1 MAKNNFTFQTAI
13 KLNSAGFKKGVADVK
28 SAIAG
33 LRSSF
38 LSLAGALGAGLGFT
52 QLISNLKDTAV
63 QLSVA
68 KNTLE
73 NVSKTTKTF
82 KTSVGDVNVEVS
94 NYAEN
99 LEWCKNLARSYSQ
112 DMVSLISNFAQF
124 HAACEKTNLDLE
136 NQKLVFEALTKA
148 AAYYHMSADRSRD
161 MMNAITQMMS
171 KGKVSAEEL
180 RRQLGNALPGA
191 FNLMAAAL
199 GVSTAEL
206 EDMMKKGQVIS
217 AEVLP
222 KFAAM
227 LNTVTKNADFNSLQ
241 MSLNQLKN
249 TWYDLV
255 ENSGAEGLFNNIV
268 QGANKVLS
276 VISRNISVIKSGL
289 KGIAA
294 GILTFS
300 GFRYLTNEGKKYL
313 AETEKQLTKLARVQ
327 QQQMKKMWGSESG
340 YAAFAQQMNGKQM
353 GGGPLPITLPMHAG
367 GKTVKDFDQEELK
380 LIREYNETVIEIAQ
394 AKKAQLLPTMVKERQ
409 IQNDIVKAAK
419 STNKEI
425 DKQIGKTKVAGNAV
439 KGLQVLWAGVQ
450 SIAKSVWTMIKANAI
465 MAIVSAVLGAI
476 TAVWD
481 YFKHIREENERI
493 ANIYSDYER
502 EMKQV
507 DTSTQ
512 ETNNKLRAQLAYV
525 QDTNNELGRRKRA
538 LEDINKTL
546 GLTGDNAFGLDA
558 LDKTKQAYKD
568 IVNVVEDW
576 IKASITLAK
585 VQAHAAA
592 GAQAE
597 AKIIQLQTDIAEK
610 EKRLREISVGK
621 GADKNGDTVYG
632 PKSLLHSG
640 EYKKLNDEIKL
651 GKKEISALQNVVKSA
666 DAEVTKLYE
675 DYYKILAP
683 TENGPGGGGGG
694 GGKTETELSKL
705 VDKFT
710 KDKKELENK
719 LREHAI
725 TQEEYND
732 ELDKLVQQYW
742 KSAAGT
748 GQMSIEEIIDK
759 MDKGKTLTAMEKW
772 YSDLYSSAQQA
783 AFNAT
788 VKAAGEAIEA
798 ALDDA
803 IKEADEVIQK
813 DLQDFAEK
821 MARTATADL
830 NALLSDK
837 PARQKRS
844 KTFDYNKSKSDI
856 FEEEAEISRNHADEL
871 EEAINDIVSSYD
883 KIEDASDA
891 VKAKLAEWR
900 QELSIARKEAA
911 SLEEA
916 MNLAKVQEDIDELE
930 KSINSTLYNGLKN
943 GAQSLD
949 RVIKGMESLRDVME
963 STDSTGW
970 EKFMAVF
977 NELVQ
982 IVETCVSAFQ
992 TLDAIQEATN
1002 KKEQAELSLEAQKV
1016 ALLEREIAL
1025 REALR
1030 IQRAAET
1037 KETEKAAAAN
1047 LAEASTAK
1055 VAASAK
1061 AGEAVAGATASG
1073 AKLPFPYNLAAIA
1086 AGIAAVLAALAAM
1099 SKFANGGIVG
1109 GNSWSGDKQMARVNS
1124 GEMILNKAQQRN
1136 LWELANG
1143 KAGTSG
1149 QVNFKIRGA
1158 DLVGVLNNEM
1168 SRRRG

>member
-82 KTSVGDVNVEVS
+82 KSSVGDVNVEVS

-148 AAYYHMSADRSRD
+148 AAYYHMSADRTKD
-161 MMNAITQMMS
+161 MMTAITQMMS
-171 KGKVSAEEL
+171 KGKVAAEEL

-199 GVSTAEL
+199 GVSTAQL

-217 AEVLP
+217 SEVLP
-222 KFAAM
+222 RFAAM
-227 LNTVTKNADFNSLQ
+227 LNTVTKNADFNSIQ

-249 TWYDLV
+249 TWYELV
-255 ENSGAEGLFNNIV
+255 ENSGAENLFNNLV

-276 VISRNISVIKSGL
+276 VISRNISIIKSAL
-289 KGIAA
+289 KGVAA
-294 GILTFS
+294 GILGFS
-300 GFRYLTNEGKKYL
+300 GFKYL
-313 AETEKQLTKLARVQ
+313 MNQGKQYIAESEKQLQVFERNYRKTMQKIFGNEFSEARA
-327 QQQMKKMWGSESG
+327 KIKGRSD
-340 YAAFAQQMNGKQM
+340 Y
-353 GGGPLPITLPMHAG
+353 LPMERIYQNNAG
-367 GKTVKDFDQEELK
+367 GRVGQKAFLSNEELSK
-380 LIREYNETVIEIAQ
+380 IKEYNETVIKLAQ
-394 AKKAQLLPTMVKERQ
+394 IRKSQLLPTMVKERQ
-409 IQNDIVKAAK
+409 VQNEIIAAAK
-419 STNKEI
+419 KTNKVIE
-425 DKQIGKTKVAGNAV
+425 QRIGKVKGETGAVRLLKVA
-439 KGLQVLWAGVQ
+439 WAGVQ
-450 SIAKSVWTMIKANAI
+450 SVVKSIGAFLKANAI
-465 MAIVSAVLGAI
+465 MAIASALIGLATTI
-476 TAVWD
+476 WD

-493 ANIYSDYER
+493 KNIYSDYLSD
-502 EMKQV
+502 MKQV
-507 DTSTQ
+507 DTSTT
-512 ETNNKLRAQLAYV
+512 ETNNKLRAQLSIV
-525 QDTNNELGRRKRA
+525 QDTNKEFGVRKRA
-538 LEDINKTL
+538 LEEINKTL

-568 IVNVVEDW
+568 IVNVVNQW
-576 IKASITLAK
+576 IQASITLAK

-632 PKSLLHSG
+632 PKSLMHSG

-694 GGKTETELSKL
+694 GNTETELSKL

-710 KDKKELENK
+710 KEKKELENK

-748 GQMSIEEIIDK
+748 GQMSIDKIIDK

-813 DLQDFAEK
+813 DLQDFADK
-821 MARTATADL
+821 MQRTATADL

-900 QELSIARKEAA
+900 QELAIARKEAA

>member
-191 FNLMAAAL
+191 FNLMAAAM
-199 GVSTAEL
+199 GVSTAQL

-217 AEVLP
+217 SEVLP
-222 KFAAM
+222 RFAAM
-227 LNTVTKNADFNSLQ
+227 LNTVTKNADFNSVQ

-249 TWYDLV
+249 TWYELV
-255 ENSGAEGLFNNIV
+255 ENSGAENLFNNLV

-276 VISRNISVIKSGL
+276 VISRNISVIKSAL
-289 KGIAA
+289 KGIAV
-294 GILTFS
+294 GILGFS
-300 GFRYLTNEGKKYL
+300 GFKYLTNQGKQYI
-313 AETEKQLTKLARVQ
+313 AESEKQLRVFERNYRKT
-327 QQQMKKMWGSESG
+327 MKEIFGNEFSD
-340 YAAFAQQMNGKQM
+340 AQSKIKGRSDF
-353 GGGPLPITLPMHAG
+353 LPIERIYQNNAG
-367 GKTVKDFDQEELK
+367 GRVGQKAFLSNEELSK
-380 LIREYNETVIEIAQ
+380 IKEYNETVIKLAQ
-394 AKKAQLLPTMVKERQ
+394 IRKSQLLPTMVKERQ
-409 IQNDIVKAAK
+409 VQNEIIAAAK
-419 STNKEI
+419 KTNKVIE
-425 DKQIGKTKVAGNAV
+425 QRIGKVKGETGAVRLLKVA
-439 KGLQVLWAGVQ
+439 WAGVQ
-450 SIAKSVWTMIKANAI
+450 SVVKSIGAFLKANAI
-465 MAIVSAVLGAI
+465 MAIASALIGLATTI
-476 TAVWD
+476 WD

>member
-82 KTSVGDVNVEVS
+82 KSSVGDVNVEVS

-148 AAYYHMSADRSRD
+148 AAYYHMSADRSKD

-191 FNLMAAAL
+191 FNLMAAAM
-199 GVSTAEL
+199 GVSTAQL

-222 KFAAM
+222 RFAAM
-227 LNTVTKNADFNSLQ
+227 LNTVTKNADFNSVQ
-241 MSLNQLKN
+241 MSLNRLKN
-249 TWYDLV
+249 SWYELV
-255 ENSGAEGLFNNIV
+255 ENSGAEGMFNNIV
-268 QGANKVLS
+268 NGANKVVS
-276 VISRNISVIKSGL
+276 AISRNIDIIKSGL

-294 GILTFS
+294 GILSFS
-300 GFRYLTNEGKKYL
+300 GFKYLTKEGDAYVK
-313 AETEKQLTKLARVQ
+313 ETEKQLERLYR
-327 QQQMKKMWGSESG
+327 
-340 YAAFAQQMNGKQM
+340 AQKN
-353 GGGPLPITLPMHAG
+353 TL
-367 GKTVKDFDQEELK
+367 KDFAKARGVTLNDNVFEFNKRTPTPMNPGAPGNSKFALSKEELNTLK
-380 LIREYNETVIEIAQ
+380 EYNETVLKIVRSRRAMEVPLTREWRKLNDIAKE
-394 AKKAQLLPTMVKERQ
+394 AKKASKNVDKHLGILKESTTQVGLLKRAYLGVASVVKS
-409 IQNDIVKAAK
+409 IGAA
-419 STNKEI
+419 
-425 DKQIGKTKVAGNAV
+425 
-439 KGLQVLWAGVQ
+439 L
-450 SIAKSVWTMIKANAI
+450 KANAI
-465 MAIVSAVLGAI
+465 MMVVSAILGVVTTI
-476 TAVWD
+476 VD
-481 YFKHIREENERI
+481 YFKHIREESERI
-493 ANIYSDYER
+493 KNIYSDYQM

-507 DTSTQ
+507 DISTQ

-525 QDTNNELGRRKRA
+525 QDTNNEFSRRKRA

-576 IKASITLAK
+576 IKASITLSK

-748 GQMSIEEIIDK
+748 GQMSIEEIIGK

-772 YSDLYSSAQQA
+772 YSDLYASAQQA

-798 ALDDA
+798 ATDDA

-813 DLQDFAEK
+813 DLQDFADK

-900 QELSIARKEAA
+900 QELAIARKEAA

>member
-191 FNLMAAAL
+191 FNLMAAAM
-199 GVSTAEL
+199 GVSTAQL

-217 AEVLP
+217 SEVLP
-222 KFAAM
+222 RFAAM
-227 LNTVTKNADFNSLQ
+227 LNTVTKNADFNSVQ
-241 MSLNQLKN
+241 MSLNRLKN
-249 TWYDLV
+249 SWYELV
-255 ENSGAEGLFNNIV
+255 ENSGAEGMFNNIV
-268 QGANKVLS
+268 NGANKVVS
-276 VISRNISVIKSGL
+276 AISRNIDIIKSGL

-294 GILTFS
+294 GILSFS
-300 GFRYLTNEGKKYL
+300 GFKYLTKEGDAYVK
-313 AETEKQLTKLARVQ
+313 ETEKQLERLYR
-327 QQQMKKMWGSESG
+327 
-340 YAAFAQQMNGKQM
+340 AQKN
-353 GGGPLPITLPMHAG
+353 TL
-367 GKTVKDFDQEELK
+367 KDFAKARGVTLNDNVFEFNKRTPTAMNPGAPGSSKVALSKEELNTLK
-380 LIREYNETVIEIAQ
+380 EYNETVLKIVRSRKAMEVPLTREWRKLNDIAKE
-394 AKKAQLLPTMVKERQ
+394 AKKASKNVDKHLGILKESTTQVGLLKRAYLGVASVVKS
-409 IQNDIVKAAK
+409 IGAA
-419 STNKEI
+419 
-425 DKQIGKTKVAGNAV
+425 
-439 KGLQVLWAGVQ
+439 L
-450 SIAKSVWTMIKANAI
+450 KANAI
-465 MAIVSAVLGAI
+465 MMVVSAILGVVTTI
-476 TAVWD
+476 VD
-481 YFKHIREENERI
+481 YFKHIREESERI
-493 ANIYSDYER
+493 KNIYSDYQM

-507 DTSTQ
+507 DISTT
-512 ETNNKLRAQLAYV
+512 ETNNKLRAQLAIV
-525 QDTNNELGRRKRA
+525 QDTNKELGTRKRA

-546 GLTGDNAFGLDA
+546 GLTGDNAFGIDA
-558 LDKTKQAYKD
+558 LDKTKQAYTD
-568 IVNVVEDW
+568 IVNVVEQW
-576 IKASITLAK
+576 IQASITLAR

-621 GADKNGDTVYG
+621 GADKDGNTVYG
-632 PKSLLHSG
+632 PKSLWHSA

-651 GKKEISALQNVVKSA
+651 GKKEITALQNVVKSA

-675 DYYKILAP
+675 DYYKIVAP
-683 TENGPGGGGGG
+683 TENGPSGGGGGG
-694 GGKTETELSKL
+694 DTETELSKL

-710 KDKKELENK
+710 KEKKELENK

-732 ELDKLVQQYW
+732 ELDKLVEQYW

-748 GQMSIEEIIDK
+748 GQLSIEEIIDK

-772 YSDLYSSAQQA
+772 YSDLYASAQQA

-798 ALDDA
+798 ALDEA
-803 IKEADEVIQK
+803 IREADEVIQK

-821 MARTATADL
+821 MDRTATADL
-830 NALLSDK
+830 KALMSDK

-992 TLDAIQEATN
+992 TLDAIRAATN

>member
-13 KLNSAGFKKGVADVK
+13 KLNSAGFKKGVDSVK

-33 LRSSF
+33 LKSSF

-99 LEWCKNLARSYSQ
+99 LEWCKNLAKSYSQ

-124 HAACEKTNLDLE
+124 HAACVNTNLDLE

-148 AAYYHMSADRSRD
+148 AAYYHMSADRSKD

-191 FNLMAAAL
+191 FNLMAAAM
-199 GVSTAEL
+199 GVSTEKL

-217 AEVLP
+217 SEVLP
-222 KFAAM
+222 RFAAM
-227 LNTVTKNADFNSLQ
+227 LNTVTKDADFNSVQ
-241 MSLNQLKN
+241 MSLNRLKN
-249 TWYDLV
+249 SWYELV
-255 ENSGAEGLFNNIV
+255 ENSGAENIFNNIV

-276 VISRNISVIKSGL
+276 VISNNINIIKSSL
-289 KGIAA
+289 KGIAV
-294 GILTFS
+294 GILSFS
-300 GFRYLTNEGKKYL
+300 GFKYLTKEGDVFVK
-313 AETEKQLTKLARVQ
+313 ETEKQLERLYRAQKKTLKDFAKARGMTLNDDVFEFNKRTPTPLNPGALGNKKLAL
-327 QQQMKKMWGSESG
+327 S
-340 YAAFAQQMNGKQM
+340 Y
-353 GGGPLPITLPMHAG
+353 
-367 GKTVKDFDQEELK
+367 EELNILK
-380 LIREYNETVIEIAQ
+380 EYNETVLKIVRSRRAMEVPLTREWRKLYDIAQ
-394 AKKAQLLPTMVKERQ
+394 EAKKA
-409 IQNDIVKAAK
+409 
-419 STNKEI
+419 NKNV
-425 DKQIGKTKVAGNAV
+425 DKQFGILKASTTQVGLLKRAYLGVASVVKSIGAALKGNA
-439 KGLQVLWAGVQ
+439 
-450 SIAKSVWTMIKANAI
+450 TMISISAI
-465 MAIVSAVLGAI
+465 LGI
-476 TAVWD
+476 YTTIRG
-481 YFKHIREENERI
+481 YFKHIREESERI
-493 ANIYSDYER
+493 KNIYSDYQT

-507 DTSTQ
+507 DINTT
-512 ETNNKLRAQLAYV
+512 ETNNKLRAQLAYI
-525 QDTNNELGRRKRA
+525 QDTNNEFGRRKRA

-558 LDKTKQAYKD
+558 LDKTKQAYTD
-568 IVNVVEDW
+568 IVNVVEQW

-597 AKIIQLQTDIAEK
+597 AKIFQLQTDIDAK
-610 EKRLREISVGK
+610 EARLAEISVGK
-621 GADKNGDTVYG
+621 GRDENGNTVYG
-632 PKSLLHSG
+632 AKSLWHLG
-640 EYKKLNDEIKL
+640 EYKRLKDEIKL
-651 GKKEISALQNVVKSA
+651 GKQEISSLKNVVKNA
-666 DAEVTKLYE
+666 DDEVTKLYE
-675 DYYKILAP
+675 DYYKIVGS
-683 TENGPGGGGGG
+683 TKNTPGGGGD
-694 GGKTETELSKL
+694 TESDISK
-705 VDKFT
+705 VFDKWT

-725 TQEEYND
+725 TQKEYND
-732 ELDKLVQQYW
+732 ELDKLVLEYW

-748 GQMSIEEIIDK
+748 GKMSIEDILDK

-772 YSDLYSSAQQA
+772 YSDLYEAAKQA

-788 VKAAGEAIEA
+788 LKKAGEAIENG
-798 ALDDA
+798 LDEA
-803 IKEADEVIQK
+803 IKEADDVIQRGV
-813 DLQDFAEK
+813 QDYVDRMERA
-821 MARTATADL
+821 A
-830 NALLSDK
+830 NSDIQAILTNK
-837 PARQKRS
+837 PTKQKRS
-844 KTFDYNKSKSDI
+844 NTFDYNKGKSEI
-856 FEEEAEISRNHADEL
+856 LEEEADISSKYADEI
-871 EEAINDIVSSYD
+871 EDAINDIVSSYD
-883 KIEDASDA
+883 NIEDASDA

-900 QELSIARKEAA
+900 NELSLARKEAET
-911 SLEEA
+911 LQEA
-916 MNLAKVQEDIDELE
+916 MKLAKIQEDIDELE
-930 KSINSTLYNGLKN
+930 NSINSMLFNGLKN

-1002 KKEQAELSLEAQKV
+1002 KKEQAELSLQAEKV

-1030 IQRAAET
+1030 MQRVAET
-1037 KETEKAAAAN
+1037 KETEKAAAVN
-1047 LAEASTAK
+1047 LVEASTAR
-1055 VAASAK
+1055 ASASAK
-1061 AGEAVAGATASG
+1061 ASEAVAGATASG
-1073 AKLPFPYNLAAIA
+1073 SKLPFPYNLAAIA
-1086 AGIAAVLAALAAM
+1086 GGIAAVLAALAAM

-1109 GNSWSGDKQMARVNS
+1109 GNSYSGDKVLARLNS
-1124 GEMILNKAQQRN
+1124 GELVLNRQQQATLFNAIKSGN
-1136 LWELANG
+1136 LG
-1143 KAGTSG
+1143 GGG
-1149 QVNFKIRGA
+1149 QVTFRLRGTE
-1158 DLVGVLNNEM
+1158 LLGCIENEK

>member
-1 MAKNNFTFQTAI
+1 MAKNNFTFKTAI
-13 KLNSAGFKKGVADVK
+13 KLNSAGFKKGVDTVK

-33 LRSSF
+33 LKSSF

-99 LEWCKNLARSYSQ
+99 LEWCKNLAKSYSQ

-124 HAACEKTNLDLE
+124 HAACEKTNLGLE
-136 NQKLVFEALTKA
+136 NQKLVFESLTKA

-191 FNLMAAAL
+191 FNLMAAAM
-199 GVSTAEL
+199 GVSTEKL

-222 KFAAM
+222 RFAAM
-227 LNTVTKNADFNSLQ
+227 LNTVTKNADFNSVQ

-249 TWYDLV
+249 TWYELV
-255 ENSGAEGLFNNIV
+255 ENSGAENLFNNLV

-276 VISRNISVIKSGL
+276 VISRNINIIKSSL

-294 GILTFS
+294 GILSFS
-300 GFRYLTNEGKKYL
+300 GFKYLTKEGDVFVK
-313 AETEKQLTKLARVQ
+313 ETERQLERLYR
-327 QQQMKKMWGSESG
+327 
-340 YAAFAQQMNGKQM
+340 AQRN
-353 GGGPLPITLPMHAG
+353 A
-367 GKTVKDFDQEELK
+367 VKDFAKSRGLIVNDNVFEFNRKTPTPLSPGAPGNSKLTLSYEELNILK
-380 LIREYNETVIEIAQ
+380 EYNETVLKIVKSRRAMEVPLTREWRKLHDIAKE
-394 AKKAQLLPTMVKERQ
+394 AKKANKDVNKHFGILKASTTQVGLLKKAYLGVAS
-409 IQNDIVKAAK
+409 IVK
-419 STNKEI
+419 S
-425 DKQIGKTKVAGNAV
+425 IGAFLKGNA
-439 KGLQVLWAGVQ
+439 
-450 SIAKSVWTMIKANAI
+450 TMIAFSAI
-465 MAIVSAVLGAI
+465 LGLATTI
-476 TAVWD
+476 RD
-481 YFKHIREENERI
+481 YFKHIREESERI
-493 ANIYSDYER
+493 KNIYSDYQT

-507 DTSTQ
+507 DISTT
-512 ETNNKLRAQLAYV
+512 ETNNKLRAQLSIA
-525 QDTNNELGRRKRA
+525 QDTNKEFGIRKRA
-538 LEDINKTL
+538 LEEINKTL

-558 LDKTKQAYKD
+558 LDKTKQAYTD
-568 IVNVVEDW
+568 IVNVVEQW

-585 VQAHAAA
+585 VQAYAAA
-592 GAQAE
+592 GAQAG
-597 AKIIQLQTDIAEK
+597 AKIIQLQTDIAAK
-610 EKRLREISVGK
+610 EDRLAEISVAK
-621 GADKNGDTVYG
+621 GRDDYGNTIYG
-632 PKSLLHSG
+632 PKNLLRLG
-640 EYKKLNDEIKL
+640 EHKRLKDEIKL
-651 GKKEISALQNVVKSA
+651 GKQEISSLQNVVQNA
-666 DAEVTKLYE
+666 DDEVTKLYE
-675 DYYKILAP
+675 DYYKIVGS
-683 TENGPGGGGGG
+683 TKNTPGGGG
-694 GGKTETELSKL
+694 TESDISKVFDKWTKEKNELG
-705 VDKFT
+705 
-710 KDKKELENK
+710 NK
-719 LREHAI
+719 LKEHAI

-732 ELDKLVQQYW
+732 ELDKLVLEYW

-748 GQMSIEEIIDK
+748 GKMSIDDILDK

-772 YSDLYSSAQQA
+772 YSDLYEAAKQA

-788 VKAAGEAIEA
+788 LKAAGEAIGDG
-798 ALDDA
+798 LDEA
-803 IKEADEVIQK
+803 IKEADDVIQK
-813 DLQDFAEK
+813 GVQDYVDRMERA
-821 MARTATADL
+821 AD
-830 NALLSDK
+830 SDIQAILTNK
-837 PARQKRS
+837 PTKQKRS
-844 KTFDYNKSKSDI
+844 NTFDYNKGKSDI
-856 FEEEAEISRNHADEL
+856 LEEEAEISSKYANEIED
-871 EEAINDIVSSYD
+871 AINGIVSSYEN
-883 KIEDASDA
+883 IEDASDA

-900 QELSIARKEAA
+900 NELSLARKEAET
-911 SLEEA
+911 LQEA
-916 MNLAKVQEDIDELE
+916 MKLAKIQEDIDELE
-930 KSINSTLYNGLKN
+930 NSINSMLFNGLKN

-1002 KKEQAELSLEAQKV
+1002 KKEQAELSLQAEKV

-1030 IQRAAET
+1030 MQRVAET

-1047 LAEASTAK
+1047 LVEASTAK
-1055 VAASAK
+1055 AAASAK
-1061 AGEAVAGATASG
+1061 ASEAVAGATASG
-1073 AKLPFPYNLAAIA
+1073 SKLPFPYNLAAIA
-1086 AGIAAVLAALAAM
+1086 GGIAAVLAALAAM

-1109 GNSWSGDKQMARVNS
+1109 GNSYSGDKQLVRVNS
-1124 GEMILNKAQQRN
+1124 GEMILSKHDQATLFNAIKSGN
-1136 LWELANG
+1136 LG
-1143 KAGTSG
+1143 GGG
-1149 QVNFKIRGA
+1149 QVTFKIRGA
-1158 DLVGVLNNEM
+1158 ELLGVLNNEM

>member
-191 FNLMAAAL
+191 FNLMAAAM
-199 GVSTAEL
+199 GVSTAQL

-217 AEVLP
+217 SEVLP
-222 KFAAM
+222 RFAAM
-227 LNTVTKNADFNSLQ
+227 LNTVTKNADFNSVQ
-241 MSLNQLKN
+241 MSLNRLKN
-249 TWYDLV
+249 SWYELV
-255 ENSGAEGLFNNIV
+255 ENSGAEGMFNNIV
-268 QGANKVLS
+268 NGANKVVS
-276 VISRNISVIKSGL
+276 AISRNIDIIKSGL

-294 GILTFS
+294 GILSFS
-300 GFRYLTNEGKKYL
+300 GFKYLTKEGDAYVK
-313 AETEKQLTKLARVQ
+313 ETEKQLERLYRAQKNTLKDFAKAR
-327 QQQMKKMWGSESG
+327 G
-340 YAAFAQQMNGKQM
+340 
-353 GGGPLPITLPMHAG
+353 ITLNDNVFEFNKRTPTPMNPGAPG
-367 GKTVKDFDQEELK
+367 SSKVALSKEELNTLK
-380 LIREYNETVIEIAQ
+380 EYNETVLKIVRSRRAMEVPLTREWRKLNDIAKE
-394 AKKAQLLPTMVKERQ
+394 AKKASENVDRHLGILKESTTQVGLLKRAYLGVASVVKS
-409 IQNDIVKAAK
+409 IGAA
-419 STNKEI
+419 
-425 DKQIGKTKVAGNAV
+425 
-439 KGLQVLWAGVQ
+439 L
-450 SIAKSVWTMIKANAI
+450 KANAI
-465 MAIVSAVLGAI
+465 MMVVSVILGVVTTIV
-476 TAVWD
+476 D
-481 YFKHIREENERI
+481 YFKHIREESERI
-493 ANIYSDYER
+493 KNIYSDYQM

-507 DTSTQ
+507 DISTT
-512 ETNNKLRAQLAYV
+512 ETNNKLRAQLAIV
-525 QDTNNELGRRKRA
+525 QDTNKELGTRKRA

-546 GLTGDNAFGLDA
+546 GLTGDNAFGIDA
-558 LDKTKQAYKD
+558 LDKTKQAYTD
-568 IVNVVEDW
+568 IVNVVEQW
-576 IKASITLAK
+576 IQASITLAR

-621 GADKNGDTVYG
+621 GADKYGNTVYG
-632 PKSLLHSG
+632 PKSLSHSA

-651 GKKEISALQNVVKSA
+651 GKKEITALQNVVKSA

-675 DYYKILAP
+675 DYYKIVAP

-694 GGKTETELSKL
+694 GNTETELSKM

-710 KDKKELENK
+710 KEKKELENK

-732 ELDKLVQQYW
+732 ELDKLVEQYW

-759 MDKGKTLTAMEKW
+759 MDKGKALTAMEKW

-798 ALDDA
+798 ALDEA
-803 IKEADEVIQK
+803 IQEADEVIQE

-821 MARTATADL
+821 MDRTATADL
-830 NALLSDK
+830 KALLSDK

-911 SLEEA
+911 SLEDA

-1099 SKFANGGIVG
+1099 SKFAGGGIVG
-1109 GNSWSGDKQMARVNS
+1109 GNSYSGDKQLARVNS
-1124 GEMILNKAQQRN
+1124 GELILNRHQQATLFNAIKTGN
-1136 LWELANG
+1136 LGGGGNV
-1143 KAGTSG
+1143 
-1149 QVNFKIRGA
+1149 QFKLRGC
-1158 DLVGVLNNEM
+1158 DLIGAIQNEQN
-1168 SRRRG
+1168 RRRG

>member
-82 KTSVGDVNVEVS
+82 KSSVGDVNVEVS

-161 MMNAITQMMS
+161 MMTAITQMMS

-191 FNLMAAAL
+191 FNLMAAAM
-199 GVSTAEL
+199 GVSTAQL

-217 AEVLP
+217 SEVLP
-222 KFAAM
+222 RFAAM
-227 LNTVTKNADFNSLQ
+227 LNTVTKNADFNSVQ

-249 TWYDLV
+249 TWYELV
-255 ENSGAEGLFNNIV
+255 ENSGAENLFNNLV

-276 VISRNISVIKSGL
+276 VISRNISVIKSAL
-289 KGIAA
+289 KGIAV
-294 GILTFS
+294 GILGFS
-300 GFRYLTNEGKKYL
+300 GFKYLTNQGKQYI
-313 AETEKQLTKLARVQ
+313 AESEKQLRVFERNYRKT
-327 QQQMKKMWGSESG
+327 MKEIFGNEFS
-340 YAAFAQQMNGKQM
+340 AAQSKIKGRSDF
-353 GGGPLPITLPMHAG
+353 LPIERIYQNNAG
-367 GKTVKDFDQEELK
+367 GRVGQKAFLSNEELSK
-380 LIREYNETVIEIAQ
+380 IKEYNETVIKLAQ
-394 AKKAQLLPTMVKERQ
+394 IRKSQLLPTMVKERQ
-409 IQNDIVKAAK
+409 VQNEIIAAAK
-419 STNKEI
+419 KTNKVIE
-425 DKQIGKTKVAGNAV
+425 QRIGKVKGETGAVRLLKVA
-439 KGLQVLWAGVQ
+439 WAGVQ
-450 SIAKSVWTMIKANAI
+450 SVVKSIGAFLKANAI
-465 MAIVSAVLGAI
+465 MAIASALIGLATTI
-476 TAVWD
+476 WD

-493 ANIYSDYER
+493 KNIYSDYLSD
-502 EMKQV
+502 MKQV
-507 DTSTQ
+507 DTSTT
-512 ETNNKLRAQLAYV
+512 ETNNKLRAQLSIV
-525 QDTNNELGRRKRA
+525 QDTNKEFGVRKRA
-538 LEDINKTL
+538 LEEINKTL

-568 IVNVVEDW
+568 IVNVVNQW
-576 IKASITLAK
+576 IQASITLAK

-610 EKRLREISVGK
+610 EKRLREISVGQ
-621 GADKNGDTVYG
+621 GADKYGNTVYG
-632 PKSLLHSG
+632 PKSLLHSA

-694 GGKTETELSKL
+694 GKTETELSKL

-710 KDKKELENK
+710 KEKKELENK

-759 MDKGKTLTAMEKW
+759 MDKGKALTAMEKW

-813 DLQDFAEK
+813 DIQDFADK
-821 MARTATADL
+821 MQRTATADL
-830 NALLSDK
+830 NALLADK

-1086 AGIAAVLAALAAM
+1086 AGIAAVLAALASM
-1099 SKFANGGIVG
+1099 SKFANGGIVNYG
-1109 GNSWSGDKQMARVNS
+1109 SPSGDNTLARVNQ
-1124 GEMILNKAQQRN
+1124 GELILNRHQQATLFNAIKTGN
-1136 LWELANG
+1136 LGGGGNV
-1143 KAGTSG
+1143 
-1149 QVNFKIRGA
+1149 QFKLRGC
-1158 DLVGVLNNEM
+1158 DLLGAIQNEQ

>member
-191 FNLMAAAL
+191 FNLMAAAM
-199 GVSTAEL
+199 GVSTAQL

-217 AEVLP
+217 SEVLP
-222 KFAAM
+222 RFAAM
-227 LNTVTKNADFNSLQ
+227 LNTVTKNADFNSVQ
-241 MSLNQLKN
+241 MSLNRLKN
-249 TWYDLV
+249 SWYELV
-255 ENSGAEGLFNNIV
+255 ENSGAEGMFNNIV
-268 QGANKVLS
+268 NGANKVVS
-276 VISRNISVIKSGL
+276 AISRNIDIIKSGL

-294 GILTFS
+294 GILSFS
-300 GFRYLTNEGKKYL
+300 GFKYLTKEGDAYVK
-313 AETEKQLTKLARVQ
+313 ETEKQLERLYR
-327 QQQMKKMWGSESG
+327 
-340 YAAFAQQMNGKQM
+340 AQKN
-353 GGGPLPITLPMHAG
+353 TL
-367 GKTVKDFDQEELK
+367 KDFAKARGVTLNDNVFEFNKRTPTPMNPGAPGNSKFALSKEELNTLK
-380 LIREYNETVIEIAQ
+380 EYNETVLKIVRSRRAMEVPLTREWRKLNDIAKE
-394 AKKAQLLPTMVKERQ
+394 AKKASKNVDKHLGILKESTTQVGLLKRAYLGVASVVKS
-409 IQNDIVKAAK
+409 IGAA
-419 STNKEI
+419 
-425 DKQIGKTKVAGNAV
+425 
-439 KGLQVLWAGVQ
+439 L
-450 SIAKSVWTMIKANAI
+450 KANAI
-465 MAIVSAVLGAI
+465 MMVVSAILGVVTTI
-476 TAVWD
+476 VD
-481 YFKHIREENERI
+481 YFKHIREESERI
-493 ANIYSDYER
+493 KNIYSDYQM

-507 DTSTQ
+507 DISTT
-512 ETNNKLRAQLAYV
+512 ETNNKLRAQLAIV
-525 QDTNNELGRRKRA
+525 QDTNKELGTRKRA

-546 GLTGDNAFGLDA
+546 GLTGDNAFGIDA
-558 LDKTKQAYKD
+558 LDKTKQAYTD
-568 IVNVVEDW
+568 IVNVVEQW
-576 IKASITLAK
+576 IQASITLAR

-621 GADKNGDTVYG
+621 GADKNGNTVYG
-632 PKSLLHSG
+632 PKSLWHSA

-675 DYYKILAP
+675 DYYKIVTP

-694 GGKTETELSKL
+694 GNTETELSKM

-710 KDKKELENK
+710 KEKKELENK

-732 ELDKLVQQYW
+732 ELDKLVEQYW

-759 MDKGKTLTAMEKW
+759 MDKGKALTAMEKW

-798 ALDDA
+798 ALDEA
-803 IKEADEVIQK
+803 IQEADEVIQK
-813 DLQDFAEK
+813 DLQDFADK

-992 TLDAIQEATN
+992 TLDAIQAAAN

>member
-82 KTSVGDVNVEVS
+82 KSSVGDVNVEVS

-191 FNLMAAAL
+191 FNLMAAAM
-199 GVSTAEL
+199 GVSTAQL

-217 AEVLP
+217 SEVLP
-222 KFAAM
+222 RFAAM
-227 LNTVTKNADFNSLQ
+227 LNTVTKNADFNSVQ
-241 MSLNQLKN
+241 MSLNRLKN
-249 TWYDLV
+249 SWYELV
-255 ENSGAEGLFNNIV
+255 ENSGAEGMFNNIV
-268 QGANKVLS
+268 NGANKVVS
-276 VISRNISVIKSGL
+276 AISRNIDIIKSGL

-294 GILTFS
+294 GILSFS
-300 GFRYLTNEGKKYL
+300 GFKYLTKEGDAYVK
-313 AETEKQLTKLARVQ
+313 ETEKQLERLYR
-327 QQQMKKMWGSESG
+327 
-340 YAAFAQQMNGKQM
+340 AQKN
-353 GGGPLPITLPMHAG
+353 TL
-367 GKTVKDFDQEELK
+367 KDFAKARGVTLNDNVFEFNKRTPTAMNPGAPGSSKVALSKEELNTLK
-380 LIREYNETVIEIAQ
+380 EYNETVLKIVRSRRAMEVPLTREWRKLNDIAKE
-394 AKKAQLLPTMVKERQ
+394 AKKASKNVDKHLGILKTSTTQVGLLKRAYLGVASVVKS
-409 IQNDIVKAAK
+409 IGAA
-419 STNKEI
+419 
-425 DKQIGKTKVAGNAV
+425 
-439 KGLQVLWAGVQ
+439 L
-450 SIAKSVWTMIKANAI
+450 KANAI
-465 MAIVSAVLGAI
+465 MMVVSAILGVVTTI
-476 TAVWD
+476 VD
-481 YFKHIREENERI
+481 YFKHIREESERI
-493 ANIYSDYER
+493 KNIYSDYQT

-507 DTSTQ
+507 DISTT
-512 ETNNKLRAQLAYV
+512 ETNNKLRAQLAIV
-525 QDTNNELGRRKRA
+525 QDTNKEFGVRKRA
-538 LEDINKTL
+538 LEEINKTL

-558 LDKTKQAYKD
+558 LDKTKQAYTD
-568 IVNVVEDW
+568 IVNVVGQW
-576 IKASITLAK
+576 IQASITLAK
-585 VQAHAAA
+585 VQAQAAA

-610 EKRLREISVGK
+610 EKRLREISVGQ
-621 GADKNGDTVYG
+621 GADKNGNTVYG
-632 PKSLLHSG
+632 PKSLWHSA

-675 DYYKILAP
+675 DYYKIVAP

-710 KDKKELENK
+710 KEKKELENK

-798 ALDDA
+798 ALDEA
-803 IKEADEVIQK
+803 IQEADEVIQK
-813 DLQDFAEK
+813 DLQDFADK

-900 QELSIARKEAA
+900 QELAIARKEAA

-970 EKFMAVF
+970 EKFMAVY

>member
-13 KLNSAGFKKGVADVK
+13 KLNSAGFKKGVDSVK

-33 LRSSF
+33 LKSSF

-99 LEWCKNLARSYSQ
+99 LEWCKNLAKSYSQ
-112 DMVSLISNFAQF
+112 DMVSLIENFAQF
-124 HAACEKTNLDLE
+124 HAACEKTNLGLE

-191 FNLMAAAL
+191 FNLMAAAM
-199 GVSTAEL
+199 GVSTEKL

-217 AEVLP
+217 SEVLP
-222 KFAAM
+222 RFAAM
-227 LNTVTKNADFNSLQ
+227 LNTVTKNADFNSVQ
-241 MSLNQLKN
+241 MSLNRLKN
-249 TWYDLV
+249 SWYELV
-255 ENSGAEGLFNNIV
+255 ENSGAEEMFNNIV
-268 QGANKVLS
+268 NGANKVVS
-276 VISRNISVIKSGL
+276 AISRNIDIIKSSL

-294 GILTFS
+294 GILSFS
-300 GFRYLTNEGKKYL
+300 GFKYLTKEGDVFVK
-313 AETEKQLTKLARVQ
+313 ETERQLERLYRVQ
-327 QQQMKKMWGSESG
+327 RN
-340 YAAFAQQMNGKQM
+340 A
-353 GGGPLPITLPMHAG
+353 
-367 GKTVKDFDQEELK
+367 VKDFAKSKGLIVNDNVFEFNRRTPTPLSPGAPGNSKLTLSYEELNILK
-380 LIREYNETVIEIAQ
+380 EYNETVLKIVRSRRAMEVPLTREWRKLHDIAKE
-394 AKKAQLLPTMVKERQ
+394 AKKANKDVDKHFGILKASTTQVGLLKRAYLGVAS
-409 IQNDIVKAAK
+409 IVKSIGAAL
-419 STNKEI
+419 
-425 DKQIGKTKVAGNAV
+425 
-439 KGLQVLWAGVQ
+439 KG
-450 SIAKSVWTMIKANAI
+450 NAI
-465 MAIVSAVLGAI
+465 MIAISAIFGI
-476 TAVWD
+476 YTTIRD
-481 YFKHIREENERI
+481 YFKHIREESERI
-493 ANIYSDYER
+493 KNIYSDYQT

-507 DTSTQ
+507 DINTT

-525 QDTNNELGRRKRA
+525 QDTNNEFGRRKRA

-558 LDKTKQAYKD
+558 LDKTKQAYTD
-568 IVNVVEDW
+568 IVNVVEQW
-576 IKASITLAK
+576 IQASITLAK

-597 AKIIQLQTDIAEK
+597 AKIFQLQTDIAAK
-610 EKRLREISVGK
+610 EDRLAEISVGK
-621 GADKNGDTVYG
+621 GRDENGNTVYG
-632 PKSLLHSG
+632 AKSLWHLG
-640 EYKKLNDEIKL
+640 EYKRLKDEIKF
-651 GKKEISALQNVVKSA
+651 GKQEITALQNVVKNA
-666 DAEVTKLYE
+666 DDEVTKLYE
-675 DYYKILAP
+675 DYYKIVAP
-683 TENGPGGGGGG
+683 TKNTPGGGGD
-694 GGKTETELSKL
+694 TESDISK
-705 VDKFT
+705 VFDNWT

-725 TQEEYND
+725 TQKEYND
-732 ELDKLVQQYW
+732 ELDKLVLEYW

-748 GQMSIEEIIDK
+748 GKMSIEDILNK

-772 YSDLYSSAQQA
+772 YSDLYASAQQA

-788 VKAAGEAIEA
+788 VKAAGEAIGDG
-798 ALDDA
+798 LDEA
-803 IKEADEVIQK
+803 IKEADDVIQRGVQEYV
-813 DLQDFAEK
+813 DRMERAANSDIQAIL
-821 MARTATADL
+821 T
-830 NALLSDK
+830 DK
-837 PARQKRS
+837 PTKQKRS
-844 KTFDYNKSKSDI
+844 NTFDYNKGKSEI
-856 FEEEAEISRNHADEL
+856 LEEEAEISSKYADEL
-871 EEAINDIVSSYD
+871 EDAINDIVSSYD
-883 KIEDASDA
+883 NIEDASDA

-900 QELSIARKEAA
+900 NELSLARKEAA
-911 SLEEA
+911 TLEEA
-916 MNLAKVQEDIDELE
+916 MKFAKIQEDIDELE
-930 KSINSTLYNGLKN
+930 NSISSMLFNGLKN

-1002 KKEQAELSLEAQKV
+1002 KKEQAELSLQAEKV

-1030 IQRAAET
+1030 MQRVAET

-1047 LAEASTAK
+1047 LVEASTAR
-1055 VAASAK
+1055 ASASAK
-1061 AGEAVAGATASG
+1061 ASEAVAGATASG
-1073 AKLPFPYNLAAIA
+1073 SKLPFPYNLAAIA
-1086 AGIAAVLAALAAM
+1086 GGIAAVLAALASM

-1109 GNSWSGDKQMARVNS
+1109 GNSYSGDKQLVRVNS
-1124 GEMILNKAQQRN
+1124 GELILSRHDQATLFNAIKSGN
-1136 LWELANG
+1136 LG
-1143 KAGTSG
+1143 GGG
-1149 QVNFKIRGA
+1149 QVTFKIRGTE
-1158 DLVGVLNNEM
+1158 LLGVLNNEM